1 MIGLKKKTKLPKWF
15 NGVVY
20 NTGEE
25 VVNPFSGQSYKL
37 NAEELSMYDFLMGA
51 QMMFNRGFN
60 DESILNDYNKGLRW
74 FSKTNIEAYM
84 VLLD

>member
-1 MIGLKKKTKLPKWF
+1 MIGLKKKNKLPKWF

>member
-1 MIGLKKKTKLPKWF
+1 MSGKKKTKLPKWF

-37 NAEELSMYDFLMGA
+37 NAEELSMYDFIMGA

-60 DESILNDYNKGLRW
+60 DKSILNDYNKGLRW

>member
-1 MIGLKKKTKLPKWF
+1 MNMKKNKLPKWF

-25 VVNPFSGQSYKL
+25 VTNPFSKESYKL
-37 NAEELSMYDFLMGA
+37 NNVELSMYDFIMGA
-51 QMMFNRGFN
+51 QLMFNMGMQ
-60 DESILNDYNKGLRW
+60 DESILNDYHKALRW
-74 FSKTNIEAYM
+74 FSENNPKAYM